1 MNAGARYGIFVSIPL
16 ILLLILAPQPVAAV
30 AVLGLMAVQLLV
42 GAVLVW
48 RRTGLKYATSSMLAG
63 ALGAAV
69 LAYLFATG
77 AAVFSLSAGWAVAI
91 VLLLIAGPVLFAVEA
106 WANPEKWRAWREF
119 MEHKS
124 AMDVLR
130 GRHIPRLR

>member
-1 MNAGARYGIFVSIPL
+1 MNAGTRYGLLISIPL
-16 ILLLILAPQPVAAV
+16 MLLLILAPQPVAGV
-30 AVLGLMAVQLLV
+30 AVLGLMAAQLLA

-63 ALGAAV
+63 AVGAAV
-69 LAYLFATG
+69 LAYLLATG
-77 AAVFSLSAGWAVAI
+77 AAVFSLSAGWAVAV
-91 VLLLIAGPVLFAVEA
+91 VLLLISGPVLFAVEA
-106 WANPEKWRAWREF
+106 WANPGKWRAWREF

>member
-1 MNAGARYGIFVSIPL
+1 MNAGARYGLMIGIPL
-16 ILLLILAPQPVAAV
+16 ALLLILAPQPVAGV

-63 ALGAAV
+63 AVGAAV
-69 LAYLFATG
+69 LAYLLASG
-77 AAVFSLSAGWAVAI
+77 AAVFSLSAGWAVAV
-91 VLLLIAGPVLFAVEA
+91 VLLLISGPVLFAVEA
-106 WANPEKWRAWREF
+106 WANPEKWQAWREF
-119 MEHKS
+119 MENKS